1 MGIRVAIVDD
11 HRLVREGLTR
21 LLDAEDDIDV
31 VGACATG
38 EEAAALVD
46 ESGPDVLLLDLA
58 LPDVDGLSLIGTIRV
73 RSPETRVLV
82 LSMHSE
88 AEYAASA
95 VDRGASGLI
104 GKDSSSEILLG
115 AIRAVAAGEAIP
127 VEGALTTRER
137 EVLDRVTAGLS
148 NAEIADA
155 LAISVKTVEGHCERL
170 MEKLDIHTRAGLVAY
185 GRRLGLL

>member
-21 LLDAEDDIDV
+21 LLDAEDDIHV